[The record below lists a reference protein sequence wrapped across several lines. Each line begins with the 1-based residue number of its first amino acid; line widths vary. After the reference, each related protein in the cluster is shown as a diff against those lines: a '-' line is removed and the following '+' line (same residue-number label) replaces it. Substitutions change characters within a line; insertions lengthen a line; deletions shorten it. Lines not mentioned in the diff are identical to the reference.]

1 MGTQSESI
9 GSGPLAIAIV
19 LAVWVDHWLSNRDDE
34 GRTQLRLLPHIAAAT
49 AAAQGFIYFEHSAA
63 LIFQILALL
72 GMAVI
77 ALDTIQ
83 QTRQQQSHLNQRLA
97 SQLKPSHW
105 VAALVLCFAAGGLH
119 TIPSGHEGVV
129 ETMGEAQENRLT
141 AGLHLRFPPPIET
154 VHIIDVAGIR
164 QVDFSNSQ
172 KPLLCGD
179 QSMVT
184 AEASLH
190 YKVLDATHF
199 TYGIAQI
206 EAFLSAEAQT
216 ALVRALRQTP
226 QETLLTTGKPALAA
240 QIQQDVQET
249 AKALELGVQVQAV
262 HIQGI
267 GVPLSVQDAF
277 LDVISAS
284 EEQAAIINKAE
295 AYAAAALPVA
305 LGEASATHH
314 RSEAKAL
321 QILRRSEAKSTLFQA
336 HFEGGQKAPALTR
349 DRLAMEHLAR
359 HLRNPVIK
367 APSIKLWLTPNET
380 PPLEDQAQ

>member
-1 MGTQSESI
+1 MPHT
-9 GSGPLAIAIV
+9 
-19 LAVWVDHWLSNRDDE
+19 
-34 GRTQLRLLPHIAAAT
+34 LPM
-49 AAAQGFIYFEHSAA
+49 EC
-63 LIFQILALL
+63 
-72 GMAVI
+72 
-77 ALDTIQ
+77 
-83 QTRQQQSHLNQRLA
+83 
-97 SQLKPSHW
+97 PSR
-105 VAALVLCFAAGGLH
+105 
-119 TIPSGHEGVV
+119 S
-129 ETMGEAQENRLT
+129 
-141 AGLHLRFPPPIET
+141 
-154 VHIIDVAGIR
+154 
-164 QVDFSNSQ
+164 S
-172 KPLLCGD
+172 
-179 QSMVT
+179 
-184 AEASLH
+184 
-190 YKVLDATHF
+190 
-199 TYGIAQI
+199 
-206 EAFLSAEAQT
+206 LSAEAQT
-216 ALVRALRQTP
+216 ALVRALRQSP

-262 HIQGI
+262 HVQSI

-277 LDVISAS
+277 FDVISAS

-321 QILRRSEAKSTLFQA
+321 QTLRRSEAQSTLFQA